1 MTFQG
6 RQLYHRSIVMGLAS
20 KIWDSIKK
28 AARTATEP
36 VYARNEKD
44 EEIKYPTKPGKGFR
58 YSKHQASKPRAR
70 HFHKVLGFTNV
81 GKLPITNHERV
92 VVLRAR
98 RMKIS
103 VQDYC
108 RKFGAVLPVR

>member
-1 MTFQG
+1 
-6 RQLYHRSIVMGLAS
+6 MGLAS
-20 KIWDSIKK
+20 KIWESIKN

-44 EEIKYPTKPGKGFR
+44 EEIKYPTKPGKGLP
-58 YSKHQASKPRAR
+58 YSKHQSSKPGAK

-98 RMKIS
+98 KQGIS
-103 VQDYC
+103 VTDYC
-108 RKFGAVLPVR
+108 RKYGAVLPIR